1 MYSLTELKSM
11 IELFS
16 DPRLQLVFL
25 LLSIWSLIWKGI
37 ALWHSSQN
45 KQRNWFIAILII
57 NTFGILEIVYLFYFQ
72 KNKLAQNE
80 KISN

>member
-1 MYSLTELKSM
+1 M